1 MIFRCSLNKPP
12 DYNMNWHLY
21 QLNAFFFFLGELMS
35 GAGMAGVT
43 YFASN
48 KDDPYI
54 TLADP
59 VSQNSITGLD
69 IY

>member
-1 MIFRCSLNKPP
+1 
-12 DYNMNWHLY
+12 
-21 QLNAFFFFLGELMS
+21 
-35 GAGMAGVT
+35 MAGVT

-69 IY
+69 IYLIRFSSYEHSFITQSLE